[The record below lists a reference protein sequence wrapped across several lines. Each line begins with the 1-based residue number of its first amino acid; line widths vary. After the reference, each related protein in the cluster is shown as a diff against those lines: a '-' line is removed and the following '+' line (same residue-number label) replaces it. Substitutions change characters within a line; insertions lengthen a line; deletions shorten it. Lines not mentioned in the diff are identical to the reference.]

1 MQRDTTL
8 GFFSTFWQR
17 CRFHGLCLWC
27 FNARY
32 GGFLV
37 KRLFDFVVCATVLIL
52 LMPFVPVIA
61 LAIRLDSPGPAFFYQ
76 TRVGK
81 QGQLFGMWK
90 FRSMYIDAEQRK
102 VALMKYRDTQDDVL
116 FKMRNDPRITR
127 VGRLIRKTSI
137 DEIPQFWNVLRGDMS
152 LVGPRPP
159 LQSEV
164 AKYGA
169 YERQRLKVKPGIT
182 CIWQVSGRSK
192 IPFPQQVEM
201 DLQYINT
208 QSIFGDIL
216 LLLKTFS
223 AVSKGNGAW

>member
-1 MQRDTTL
+1 
-8 GFFSTFWQR
+8 
-17 CRFHGLCLWC
+17 
-27 FNARY
+27 
-32 GGFLV
+32 
-37 KRLFDFVVCATVLIL
+37 
-52 LMPFVPVIA
+52 
-61 LAIRLDSPGPAFFYQ
+61 
-76 TRVGK
+76 
-81 QGQLFGMWK
+81 
-90 FRSMYIDAEQRK
+90 
-102 VALMKYRDTQDDVL
+102 MKYRDTQDDVL